1 MMLRGCDVD
10 KLDLAVI
17 ALIALITFSTVL
29 ILTGRYIVSQL
40 MAHIAK
46 IEKERDNYRSEA
58 EAYKL
63 EMETCF
69 QDSRGKT
76 GEV

>member
-1 MMLRGCDVD
+1 MD
-10 KLDLAVI
+10 KLTLAAI
-17 ALIALITFSTVL
+17 GLIALITFSTVL

-46 IEKERDNYRSEA
+46 IEKERDDYRNEV

-63 EMETCF
+63 EMEACF
-69 QDSRGKT
+69 QGFHGKP
-76 GEV
+76 GGRV